1 MRRYTDWMG
10 VAALITAAGS
20 GTRFGGLK
28 QFAELAPSVRLVD
41 AAIVTARSVSA
52 WVGVIL
58 PAHHRWEGPPV
69 DGTTGGGASRRA
81 SIGAGLAIL
90 PPWVDTVLIHS
101 ASHPL
106 ATPAT
111 ARRALDA
118 VADGA
123 DGAVPWLAAVDVIKR
138 LDANDTLTTV
148 GREGLGSAQSPMAF
162 KRTVL
167 DHAFAT
173 GGEAT
178 EESQLVEAI
187 GGRVMAVAGQLDN
200 VHVVDDSS
208 LTLARTIAASRGVV

>member
-1 MRRYTDWMG
+1 MG
-10 VAALITAAGS
+10 VAALVTAAGS
-20 GTRFGGLK
+20 GSRFGGLK
-28 QFAELAPSVRLVD
+28 QFAELAPSIRLVD

-58 PAHHRWEGPPV
+58 PAHYQWDGAPV
-69 DGTTGGGASRRA
+69 DGTTGGGTSRRE

-90 PPWVDTVLIHS
+90 PSWVETVLIHS

-118 VADGA
+118 VAGGA

-138 LDANDTLTTV
+138 LNIDDTLTTI

-162 KRTVL
+162 KRRP
-167 DHAFAT
+167 
-173 GGEAT
+173 
-178 EESQLVEAI
+178 
-187 GGRVMAVAGQLDN
+187 GRGW
-200 VHVVDDSS
+200 
-208 LTLARTIAASRGVV
+208 LA